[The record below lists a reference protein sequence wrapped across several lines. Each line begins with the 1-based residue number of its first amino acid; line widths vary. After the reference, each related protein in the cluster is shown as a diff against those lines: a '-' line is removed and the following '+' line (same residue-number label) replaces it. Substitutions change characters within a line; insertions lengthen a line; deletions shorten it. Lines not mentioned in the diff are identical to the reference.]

1 MALNIRKLEV
11 TNTELLG
18 RNMKRVTLH
27 GSDLSDFPEHQES
40 GYVKLLFPRTVK
52 DVDRNTNKDYDLRSY
67 TIRAFDSKKLE
78 LVLDFLLHGDS
89 GPASKWAA
97 SVKKGET
104 IEIAGPGAAILASE
118 EADWYLFAGDMTA
131 LPAIAVNLE
140 KLHHQSKGLALIEI
154 NSLEDKQEL
163 IKPKE
168 LEVKWILNPN
178 PLAGCNKLIEALGNV
193 QWQGK
198 KPYAWVAGEFD
209 LMRFARQLIKH
220 EKSLPKEA
228 MYLSCYW
235 KIGTD
240 DLGMKR
246 AKSALILIDS
256 IKNLFRF

>member
-89 GPASKWAA
+89 GPAGKWAA

-118 EADWYLFAGDMTA
+118 EADWL
-131 LPAIAVNLE
+131 
-140 KLHHQSKGLALIEI
+140 SLIHI
-154 NSLEDKQEL
+154 
-163 IKPKE
+163 
-168 LEVKWILNPN
+168 
-178 PLAGCNKLIEALGNV
+178 
-193 QWQGK
+193 
-198 KPYAWVAGEFD
+198 
-209 LMRFARQLIKH
+209 
-220 EKSLPKEA
+220 
-228 MYLSCYW
+228 
-235 KIGTD
+235 
-240 DLGMKR
+240 
-246 AKSALILIDS
+246 
-256 IKNLFRF
+256 